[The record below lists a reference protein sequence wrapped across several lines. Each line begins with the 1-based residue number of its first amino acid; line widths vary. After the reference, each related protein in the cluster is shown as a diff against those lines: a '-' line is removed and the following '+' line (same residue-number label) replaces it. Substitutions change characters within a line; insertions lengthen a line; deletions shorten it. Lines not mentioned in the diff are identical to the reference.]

1 MNKNGWQRQLFVIFS
16 GNEWLEENKL
26 KEERSLCMAD
36 FLIEIL
42 FCPILVDRTLEDK
55 QCCFVA
61 LRDFLKDI
69 DTTVTNPQI

>member
-1 MNKNGWQRQLFVIFS
+1 
-16 GNEWLEENKL
+16 
-26 KEERSLCMAD
+26 MAD

-69 DTTVTNPQI
+69 DTLVVRKKMRGSESK